1 MMDED
6 PTQSL
11 PADSK
16 ERILRAAELE
26 FTSKGF
32 EGASTRD
39 IAAAAGVAQALI
51 HYHFDSKRVLFLA
64 MVQRRA
70 HISCMAWETALA
82 QLPEPE
88 LRGILEAVFRPVL
101 DDKSGGV
108 AYLRVLTMLAK
119 GSAEDQ
125 ALLST
130 LFDPT
135 GMLFIEAIRLA
146 EPALG
151 AAAAANGYRFSLGVL
166 ASLLSESERSGRLGG
181 MLPDDAAEANLNQ
194 AVTFCAAGIRALL

>member
-1 MMDED
+1 MTDD
-6 PTQSL
+6 KAPSDL
-11 PADSK
+11 PAASK
-16 ERILRAAELE
+16 DRILHAAEQE
-26 FTSKGF
+26 FTTKGF
-32 EGASTRD
+32 NGASTRD
-39 IAAAAGVAQALI
+39 IAATAGVAQALI
-51 HYHFDSKRVLFLA
+51 HYHFNSKRALFLA

-119 GSAEDQ
+119 GSAEDR

-146 EPALG
+146 EPELG
-151 AAAAANGYRFSLGVL
+151 VAAAANGFRFSLGVL

-181 MLPDDAAEANLNQ
+181 MLADDAAEADLNQ
-194 AVTFCAAGIRALL
+194 AVTFCAAGIRALV